1 MNDLVIIDK
10 IEQKLQ
16 EPREENTFPLTPTH
30 RKELR
35 KLRNE
40 NVGNLQER
48 LKTIKQLKKEEYEKK
63 YSKQIQKELKKK
75 ENVCVR
81 LNKDWKMRLSQIN
94 DILEA
99 RKELEEASNISHIS
113 LVCDYASVAKLERI
127 KSSRE
132 YSIQHIKVAKKI
144 ANEEFEEKYQK
155 KFEQVQFKIDSVI
168 TKYEE
173 AINFGDLNIVKQLY
187 YIMKK
192 ADNFFIKIEKLEI

>member
-1 MNDLVIIDK
+1 MNDLVVIDK

-48 LKTIKQLKKEEYEKK
+48 LKTIKQLKKEEYQNK
-63 YSKQIQKELKKK
+63 YSKQIQKVLLKK
-75 ENVCVR
+75 EGVCKKLNSDWIKR
-81 LNKDWKMRLSQIN
+81 LEQIN
-94 DILEA
+94 KILLE
-99 RKELEEASNISHIS
+99 RKELEEKSNIKDFRID
-113 LVCDYASVAKLERI
+113 CDYGNVGRLEKI
-127 KSSRE
+127 KTKRD
-132 YSIQHIKVAKKI
+132 YSTDSKQMSLKI
-144 ANEEFEEKYQK
+144 TEEEFEEKYGK
-155 KFEQVQFKIDSVI
+155 KFEEVQKKIDSVV

-192 ADNFFIKIEKLEI
+192 ADNFFIKIEQLEI